1 MREAMVGR
9 ELKGGFSA
17 RAAKSIV
24 SMARRRPKAR
34 ARRTLPG
41 LPRLPR
47 ARPLAPHEVDLLGL
61 GLVALGIFLCFVVY
75 RGIAGGELGDL
86 IRDGLRWL
94 IGVLAYAVPAALVAT
109 GGLVLSRAL
118 LPPVR
123 PLRTGLVL
131 FVAATLLALAAGT
144 FGLGPDGPPREG
156 FHQAAF
162 EARGGAVGAAECW
175 GVSHLVSNLG
185 AHILAVF
192 GWVAGVVLISGAT
205 VAGIVRAGRAQAERA
220 TTLVRTRRPA
230 PAPATDPVVAYDP
243 EPIEPP
249 EPDTAELIVRATHV
263 EAPEAP

>member
-47 ARPLAPHEVDLLGL
+47 ARALAPHEVDLLGL

-75 RGIAGGELGDL
+75 RGTAGGELGDG

-94 IGVLAYAVPAALVAT
+94 IGVLAYAVPAALVAA
-109 GGLVLSRAL
+109 GGIVLSRAP

-123 PLRTGLVL
+123 PPRTRPVV
-131 FVAATLLALAAGT
+131 FVAATPLAPAAGT
-144 FGLGPDGPPREG
+144 FGPRPDGPPPG
-156 FHQAAF
+156 GLPPGPL
-162 EARGGAVGAAECW
+162 RG
-175 GVSHLVSNLG
+175 
-185 AHILAVF
+185 
-192 GWVAGVVLISGAT
+192 
-205 VAGIVRAGRAQAERA
+205 
-220 TTLVRTRRPA
+220 
-230 PAPATDPVVAYDP
+230 
-243 EPIEPP
+243 
-249 EPDTAELIVRATHV
+249 
-263 EAPEAP
+263 